1 MSKPV
6 LDPVNAATL
15 GRCWAIARLDRE
27 SCRRTACCRKRRG
40 ACTICRAACRAY
52 LKHKMMAAGAGDLAT
67 QSLVAER
74 SRLARFKADAAER
87 EAKIEAG
94 ELVDVAD
101 VEIAWQAVAHAAYSR
116 LLVIPT
122 KIGPRIITLKSASEA
137 SALLQKELHAALN
150 GLASTP
156 AY

>member
-15 GRCWAIARLDRE
+15 GLVLGLSRGTIANLSTDGVLPKAARGLYDLP
-27 SCRRTACCRKRRG
+27 SCVQS
-40 ACTICRAACRAY
+40 Y